1 MLDPAII
8 ESGTTGRL
16 RMTSADL
23 NRSKERLAGIFLLGL
38 TLLNFVGT
46 LHLIWFLRNGYQ
58 DFTAF
63 YHGAEMVRAGQAAQ
77 LHDLHPPFEELL
89 FVPLTYLSYFPAYA
103 VWTFLNVVMMMLSLG
118 MVRRTFAET
127 KRLSPL
133 FLILS
138 VAAFAPAVRA
148 LMQGQDSVLL
158 LLLVTISLFLLVKG
172 RVVLAGAVLGCG
184 LFKFHLVLPLA
195 LVLAVRRPRLWL
207 GLCPVAAVLVAI
219 WAMMTGWHGIADYGH
234 VVVDVENHGA
244 GGTPIA
250 EMPNLRGLIAEL
262 AGKSGGSSVTVAA
275 IVCATAALGIVLWK
289 VGRRA
294 TGARFGFAAAS
305 VTCILVGYH
314 AVTHDLTL
322 LLPVVL
328 MLFSAPGAATR
339 SEMRLDAAL
348 FIVVY
353 ASLFMGSWFW
363 PWLNPWWWIP
373 MVIWICRKYGS
384 VDAAASGNSQVA
396 RSGPA
401 PLNGEISDW
410 ARNVHEAL

>member
-1 MLDPAII
+1 
-8 ESGTTGRL
+8 
-16 RMTSADL
+16 MTSAEL
-23 NRSKERLAGIFLLGL
+23 NRSKERLAGIFLLAL
-38 TLLNFVGT
+38 TLLNCVGA
-46 LHLIWFLRNGYQ
+46 LHLVWFLRNGYQ
-58 DFTAF
+58 DFTVF

-77 LHDLHPPFEELL
+77 LQDLHPPFEKLL
-89 FVPLTYLSYFPAYA
+89 FVPLTYLSYFPAYV
-103 VWTFLNVVMMMLSLG
+103 VWTFLNVVMMILSLV

-127 KRLSPL
+127 ERLSPL

-158 LLLVTISLFLLVKG
+158 LLLVTLSLFLLAKN
-172 RVVLAGAVLGCG
+172 RVGLAGAALGCG

-195 LVLAVRRPRLWL
+195 LILALRRPRLWL
-207 GLCPVAAVLVAI
+207 GLCPVAAVLVGI

-234 VVVDVENHGA
+234 FVVDVGNHGA
-244 GGTPIA
+244 AGTPIGA
-250 EMPNLRGLIAEL
+250 MPNLRGLIAEL
-262 AGKSGGSSVTVAA
+262 AGKSGGSSVTVTA
-275 IVCATAALGIVLWK
+275 IVCATAVLGVVLWK

-294 TGARFGFAAAS
+294 TDGRFLFAVAS

-328 MLFSAPGAATR
+328 MLFSAPEAPTR
-339 SEMRLDAAL
+339 TEMRVDVAL
-348 FIVVY
+348 LIAVY

-373 MVIWICRKYGS
+373 MVVWICRKYGRG
-384 VDAAASGNSQVA
+384 DAAVPMAA
-396 RSGPA
+396 R
-401 PLNGEISDW
+401 
-410 ARNVHEAL
+410 

>member
-1 MLDPAII
+1 
-8 ESGTTGRL
+8 
-16 RMTSADL
+16 MTSAEL
-23 NRSKERLAGIFLLGL
+23 NRCKERLAGSFLLAL
-38 TLLNFVGT
+38 TLLSSLGAP
-46 LHLIWFLRNGYQ
+46 HLVVWFLRNGYE
-58 DFTAF
+58 DFKVF
-63 YHGAEMVRAGQAAQ
+63 YHGAELVRAGQAAQ

-89 FVPLTYLSYFPAYA
+89 FVPLTYLSYFPAYV
-103 VWTFLNVVMMMLSLG
+103 VWTFLNVVMMILSLG
-118 MVRRTFAET
+118 MVRKTLAET
-127 KRLSPL
+127 ERLSPL

-148 LMQGQDSVLL
+148 LTQGQDSVLL
-158 LLLVTISLFLLVKG
+158 LLLVTLSLFLLARS

-195 LVLAVRRPRLWL
+195 LVLAVRRPRLLL

-234 VVVDVENHGA
+234 VVVHMENHGA
-244 GGTPIA
+244 AGTPIA
-250 EMPNLRGLIAEL
+250 AMPNLRGLIAEL
-262 AGKSGGSSVTVAA
+262 AGKSGGSSATVAA
-275 IVCATAALGIVLWK
+275 IVCATAALGIVLWE

-294 TGARFGFAAAS
+294 TGTRFVFAAAS

-314 AVTHDLTL
+314 AVIHDLTL

-339 SEMRLDAAL
+339 SEMRVDVAL
-348 FIVVY
+348 FVVVY

-373 MVIWICRKYGS
+373 IVVWICRKYGRG
-384 VDAAASGNSQVA
+384 DAAVPVA
-396 RSGPA
+396 
-401 PLNGEISDW
+401 
-410 ARNVHEAL
+410 